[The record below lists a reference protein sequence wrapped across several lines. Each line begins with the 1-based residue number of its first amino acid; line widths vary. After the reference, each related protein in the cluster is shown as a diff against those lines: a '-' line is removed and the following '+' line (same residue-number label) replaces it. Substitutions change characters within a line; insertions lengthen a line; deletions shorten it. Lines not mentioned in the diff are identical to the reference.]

1 MPAIIRLSRHGKK
14 GQAFYHI
21 VVADSRF
28 ARDARFIE
36 KIGTYNPRTN
46 PVTVDIKF
54 ERAIEWIQKGA
65 KPSDTMRS
73 ILSEKGV
80 MFKAHLLKGV
90 AKGVLTQEQA
100 DAKFTKW
107 ISEKDVKESG
117 IKSSSQASRKDAYTK
132 RMATET
138 AARDNRS
145 AKRKAKEDA
154 IIAAAVPPAEEP
166 VAEAPATETPA
177 AETPS
182 AEPQA

>member
-54 ERAIEWIQKGA
+54 ERAVEWVRKGA

-73 ILSEKGV
+73 ILSNKGV
-80 MFKAHLLKGV
+80 MYRAHLQKGV
-90 AKGVLTQEQA
+90 AKGILTQEQA
-100 DAKFTKW
+100 DAKFNKW
-107 ISEKDVKESG
+107 ITEKEANVGAK
-117 IKSSSQASRKDAYTK
+117 KSSTEASKKEAYKK

-138 AARDNRS
+138 ASRETRS
-145 AKRKAKEDA
+145 AKRKAKE
-154 IIAAAVPPAEEP
+154 AAAVTVVEAPA
-166 VAEAPATETPA
+166 AEAPASPETPA
-177 AETPS
+177 AE
-182 AEPQA
+182 PQA

>member
-46 PVTVDIKF
+46 PITVDIKF
-54 ERAIEWIQKGA
+54 DRAVDWVQKGA

-73 ILSEKGV
+73 ILSAQGVMYRAHLQKGV
-80 MFKAHLLKGV
+80 TKKVM
-90 AKGVLTQEQA
+90 TQEQA
-100 DAKFTKW
+100 DAKFNKW
-107 ISEKDVKESG
+107 IADKEVIVSNK
-117 IKSSSQASRKDAYTK
+117 KSSNEASRKDAYKK
-132 RMATET
+132 RMAVET
-138 AARDNRS
+138 ASRETRT
-145 AKRKAKEDA
+145 AKRQAK
-154 IIAAAVPPAEEP
+154 AAATV
-166 VAEAPATETPA
+166 PA
-177 AETPS
+177 AEEAAPQADAPA

>member
-46 PVTVDIKF
+46 PVTVSLKT

-73 ILSEKGV
+73 ILSEQGIL
-80 MFKAHLLKGV
+80 FKAHLLKGV
-90 AKGVLTQEQA
+90 QKGVLTMEQA
-100 DAKFTKW
+100 DAKYAKW
-107 ISEKDVKESG
+107 VSEKETQVSG
-117 IKSSSQASRKDAYTK
+117 IKTSSETSRRDAYKK
-132 RMATET
+132 RVASES
-138 AARDNRS
+138 AARESRN
-145 AKRKAKEDA
+145 AKRKAKQE
-154 IIAAAVPPAEEP
+154 AAVA
-166 VAEAPATETPA
+166 VTETPA
-177 AETPS
+177 SETPS
-182 AEPQA
+182 EEPKA

>member
-46 PVTVDIKF
+46 PVTVNIKF
-54 ERAIEWIQKGA
+54 DRCVEWVTKGA
-65 KPSDTMRS
+65 RPSDTTRT
-73 ILSEKGV
+73 ILSAHGV
-80 MFKAHLLKGV
+80 MFRAHLQKGI

-100 DAKFTKW
+100 DAKFNKW
-107 ISEKDVKESG
+107 VSEKNVQVSSKISSTEASKKE
-117 IKSSSQASRKDAYTK
+117 AYKK
-132 RMATET
+132 RMAVET
-138 AARDNRS
+138 ASREARN
-145 AKRKAKEDA
+145 AKRQAKV
-154 IIAAAVPPAEEP
+154 AAAIPAEE
-166 VAEAPATETPA
+166 AAPAPDAPA
-177 AETPS
+177 

>member
-46 PVTVDIKF
+46 PVTVNIKF
-54 ERAIEWIQKGA
+54 DRCVDWVSKGA

-73 ILSEKGV
+73 ILSAQGV
-80 MFKAHLLKGV
+80 MFRSHLQKGV

-100 DAKFTKW
+100 DEKFNKW
-107 ISEKDVKESG
+107 IADKEVQVNSN
-117 IKSSSQASRKDAYTK
+117 KSSTEASRKEAYKK
-132 RMATET
+132 RMAVELTSRE
-138 AARDNRS
+138 ARNARRQ
-145 AKRKAKEDA
+145 AKA
-154 IIAAAVPPAEEP
+154 AAAVPSEETVQ
-166 VAEAPATETPA
+166 VAPQADTSADTSADTPA
-177 AETPS
+177 AE
-182 AEPQA
+182 PQA

>member
-46 PVTVDIKF
+46 PVSVNIKF
-54 ERAIEWIQKGA
+54 DRAVDWVQKGA
-65 KPSDTMRS
+65 KPSDTTRT
-73 ILSEKGV
+73 ILSAQGV
-80 MFKAHLLKGV
+80 MFRAHLQKGV
-90 AKGVLTQEQA
+90 TKGVLTQEQA

-107 ISEKDVKESG
+107 IADKEVQVSG
-117 IKSSSQASRKDAYTK
+117 KRSNTETSRKEAYKK
-132 RMATET
+132 RMAAET
-138 AARDNRS
+138 ASRASRS
-145 AKRKAKEDA
+145 VKRQAKL
-154 IIAAAVPPAEEP
+154 AAAEAAAAPPAVEEAAP
-166 VAEAPATETPA
+166 AAEAPP
-177 AETPS
+177 